1 MRRSVWRV
9 AATLA
14 ALVVLAG
21 CDGEVVVPITG
32 ATVSQDGRT
41 LTLSYNACNAEA
53 SATVEES
60 PTKVHV
66 YLLAYRPDKATG
78 SECEK
83 STQVVLTDPLGD
95 RELADSYTDAPIPVA
110 TEG

>member
-1 MRRSVWRV
+1 MRGAVWKV

-14 ALVVLAG
+14 ALMVPAG

-32 ATVSQDGRT
+32 AAVSQDGRT
-41 LTLSYNACNAEA
+41 LTLEYNACNAEA
-53 SATVEES
+53 SATVKES

-66 YLLAYRPDKATG
+66 YLLAYRPGEATG
-78 SECEK
+78 GECEK
-83 STQVVLTDPLGD
+83 STQVVLEDPLGD
-95 RELADSYTDAPIPVA
+95 RELADTYSDQPIPVT